1 MDILTSF
8 SIIGLAAAIHASFH
22 LSVSVLTLLS
32 GHTLSRERSHL
43 KLVKLSNAL
52 TFGAISVTILLF
64 CTLAYWLEIF
74 YNFKLSRILWSVL
87 IGTAVGTALSVW
99 IFYYRRSSKQLNGT
113 EMWVPRGF
121 AKFLNERA
129 RRTRHS
135 AEAFSLGVTSVLSE
149 IIFIATPLLIATLT
163 SATLPPDMQFV
174 AVVLYVAI
182 ANLPL
187 FIISCLISG
196 GHSISQIQF
205 WREKNKR
212 FLQFAS
218 GCGLLVLA
226 FVIFAN
232 IFGVNS

>member
-1 MDILTSF
+1 
-8 SIIGLAAAIHASFH
+8 
-22 LSVSVLTLLS
+22 
-32 GHTLSRERSHL
+32 
-43 KLVKLSNAL
+43 
-52 TFGAISVTILLF
+52 
-64 CTLAYWLEIF
+64 
-74 YNFKLSRILWSVL
+74 
-87 IGTAVGTALSVW
+87 
-99 IFYYRRSSKQLNGT
+99 
-113 EMWVPRGF
+113 
-121 AKFLNERA
+121 
-129 RRTRHS
+129 
-135 AEAFSLGVTSVLSE
+135 
-149 IIFIATPLLIATLT
+149 
-163 SATLPPDMQFV
+163 MQFV

-212 FLQFAS
+212 FLQFAA